1 MTTVSNLSIRW
12 KIQIAFFA
20 VAVVTIIYNRTLA
33 AVELQAL
40 IDLAES
46 RQVAATTIA
55 AMQEEYRSFMFN
67 AIWESSLQF
76 LVQFAVIFVLGNYFV
91 RPILALTKSLKSVEK
106 GDFTIE
112 VEITS
117 EDEIGQLGRQCNQM
131 LATLNRVIASVND
144 CSVHMGQSAY
154 QIAAVA
160 REIERISQAE
170 ATRSEEVNDATES
183 LHRISEKV
191 MEIAQTNRDEA
202 IKSEQSSTEGIAL
215 VQEVLDLLVRLAE
228 EIRSAASQ
236 VSSLQSSVGT
246 IVTALKDILEIADQT
261 NLLALNAAIEAA
273 RAGEQ
278 GRGFAVVAD
287 EVRALSHRTAESAE
301 EVSRII
307 NDLDQNVTTSCN
319 TMSRLVDEVQS
330 NRGKAERTRGIIS
343 DLEVHVKGFVGS
355 SEEIFSNVETQLN
368 QFSALETTLS
378 CLFETL
384 RENSAK
390 IGNTANISD
399 SLFGL
404 TQRLDHE
411 LSGLDFRRQKA
422 AEVKTKDSE
431 RRAAP
436 RVEGTLL
443 VRIES
448 DGGGSE
454 GLSQDVSET
463 GMNLVV
469 KEYYDVGDRLVL
481 SIRLPSRD
489 QNRYDQQQ
497 PVAVN
502 AKVVW
507 RKTESQGRYRYGVHF
522 IDMSQSSASYVKE
535 CCEFYKHV
543 A

>member
-1 MTTVSNLSIRW
+1 MSNLSIRW

-46 RQVAATTIA
+46 RQVAAETIA
-55 AMQEEYRSFMFN
+55 AMQEEYRSFMVN
-67 AIWESSLQF
+67 AIWESGLQF

-91 RPILALTKSLKSVEK
+91 RPILSLTKSLKSVEK

-160 REIERISQAE
+160 REIERISHAE

-191 MEIAQTNRDEA
+191 MEIAQTNRHEA
-202 IKSEQSSTEGIAL
+202 VKSEQSSTEGIAL
-215 VQEVLDLLVRLAE
+215 VQEVLDLLVRLAG
-228 EIRSAASQ
+228 EIRNAASQ

-307 NDLDQNVTTSCN
+307 NELDQNVTTSCN

-368 QFSALETTLS
+368 QFSALETTLA

-411 LSGLDFRRQKA
+411 LSGLDFRRQKVA
-422 AEVKTKDSE
+422 DVKTKDSE

-522 IDMSQSSASYVKE
+522 IDLSQSSARYVKE
-535 CCEFYKHV
+535 CCEFYKNV

>member
-46 RQVAATTIA
+46 RQVAAATIA

-76 LVQFAVIFVLGNYFV
+76 LVQFGVIFVLGNYFV
-91 RPILALTKSLKSVEK
+91 RPILALTKSLQSVEK

-215 VQEVLDLLVRLAE
+215 VQEVLDLLVRLAG

-343 DLEVHVKGFVGS
+343 DLEGHVKGFVGS

-522 IDMSQSSASYVKE
+522 VELSQTSANYVKE
-535 CCEFYKHV
+535 CCEFYKNV

>member
-1 MTTVSNLSIRW
+1 MSNLSIRW

>member
-1 MTTVSNLSIRW
+1 MSNLSIRW

-411 LSGLDFRRQKA
+411 LSGLDFRRQKV

-522 IDMSQSSASYVKE
+522 IDLSQTSANYVKE
-535 CCEFYKHV
+535 CCEFYKNV